1 MTNEEVER
9 AIDFLLKSQAT
20 SEARIEQT
28 NEQLTQLA
36 EQLGSFADTQTEMM
50 RIMTRTLESQ
60 DYINESLRA
69 SIGDSAARTEESISR
84 LAVKTEESATRLAA
98 RTEESIARLAGRTE
112 ESISRLAGR
121 TEESIARLAG
131 RTEESIA
138 ELVARQS
145 KTEEALVRLADA
157 QAQSDRR
164 LDALIRIVGDERGG
178 H

>member
-98 RTEESIARLAGRTE
+98 RTEESIA
-112 ESISRLAGR
+112 
-121 TEESIARLAG
+121 
-131 RTEESIA
+131 

-164 LDALIRIVGDERGG
+164 LDALIKIVGEERGG